1 MLTTHNLSQTD
12 QVSAL
17 MERSNLI
24 AAYRYQV
31 QTIRDRL
38 ANLPESGHE
47 HLCAARDALDDA
59 EDRLSLYIDT
69 LTGQLAA

>member
-12 QVSAL
+12 QAAATID
-17 MERSNLI
+17 RSMLV

-38 ANLPESGHE
+38 AALPESGHE
-47 HLCAARDALDDA
+47 HLCCARDLLDESEA
-59 EDRLSLYIDT
+59 YLSLYLDT